1 MKLVEAG
8 RDIIEGTSLITVVGK
23 TDMHIENF
31 KSIAEYDNDRLKL
44 LTRTDLLL
52 FMVKILKLSIM
63 IQKR

>member
-31 KSIAEYDNDRLKL
+31 KSIAVLI
-44 LTRTDLLL
+44 TS
-52 FMVKILKLSIM
+52 FIICS
-63 IQKR
+63 